1 MAYSSKKDS
10 TWRNHTLS
18 VSGGKNSILTK
29 VVPQKKYTDFSG
41 QSQCPFRIPI
51 SISLL
56 HEIASFPGILVH
68 LRSLMKVGINS

>member
-1 MAYSSKKDS
+1 MAYCPKKDS

-18 VSGGKNSILTK
+18 VSVGKNSILTK
-29 VVPQKKYTDFSG
+29 AVPQKHTDFSG
-41 QSQCPFRIPI
+41 QSQCPFRIPV

-56 HEIASFPGILVH
+56 HIIGSFPGILVH